1 LYNTTI
7 LVDADACPVKNI
19 IIKVAKEFNLKVIMF
34 TDTSH
39 VIEDGYA
46 QVVLVSQGEDAVDIA
61 LINHAQGGDIV
72 VTQDYGVAA
81 MALGKQAYALNQNG
95 LIYDDTNIDRLL
107 MDRYLS
113 QKIRR
118 AGGRTHNHKKR
129 STKDDIGF
137 ERSFRNLCQTVL
149 GV

>member
-1 LYNTTI
+1 MYNTTI

>member
-1 LYNTTI
+1 M

>member
-1 LYNTTI
+1 M
-7 LVDADACPVKNI
+7 P
-19 IIKVAKEFNLKVIMF
+19 KE
-34 TDTSH
+34 
-39 VIEDGYA
+39 
-46 QVVLVSQGEDAVDIA
+46 
-61 LINHAQGGDIV
+61 DIV
-72 VTQDYGVAA
+72 VTQSHRVAA
-81 MALGKQAYALNQNG
+81 VALGKQLLNQNG

>member
-1 LYNTTI
+1 
-7 LVDADACPVKNI
+7 
-19 IIKVAKEFNLKVIMF
+19 MF

-118 AGGRTHNHKKR
+118 AGRENP
-129 STKDDIGF
+129 
-137 ERSFRNLCQTVL
+137 
-149 GV
+149 